1 MSIPLNNNYDN
12 VVRNVRVGMFINLTE
27 LEAKTKYQRSYT
39 ADFYGKPDPVG
50 QLIFSPS
57 YQQLLCVLIAIWVLS
72 LATTLLSEGRW
83 MFAIPL
89 FSATILLGANVA
101 LLVYRCYKYPPFTGI

>member
-1 MSIPLNNNYDN
+1 MSIRLNNNYDN

-27 LEAKTKYQRSYT
+27 LEAKTKYQQSYT

-57 YQQLLCVLIAIWVLS
+57 YQQLLCVLIALWVIS
-72 LATTLLSEGRW
+72 LISMVLSEGRL
-83 MFAIPL
+83 MFAFPL
-89 FSATILLGANVA
+89 CLTSILLGANVA
-101 LLVYRCYKYPPFTGI
+101 LLGYRCYKYPPFTGI